1 MERPAPGSLLLCGV
15 SKRLRMRLGR
25 VEVTGGFLLLTA
37 WLNYLDRQGVVPLA
51 LLACA
56 LHELGHWAA
65 LRALG
70 ARVRRV
76 RLTAVGAEMEV
87 DRTLSYGGEL
97 LAALAGPGAN
107 LALALAFSPLTGGGL
122 FAGLNLALACFNLL
136 PVGQMDGGRVLRCV
150 LAWLMGPAR
159 PTGSGASGPVSLRTA
174 SLGAFGMLWR
184 DCHIISDLLL
194 VIFCAVSGKG
204 RKKGLSYS
212 AETGKIE
219 FTYAERTGGA
229 T

>member
-1 MERPAPGSLLLCGV
+1 MRT
-15 SKRLRMRLGR
+15 RLGR

-70 ARVRRV
+70 VRVRRV

-87 DRTLSYGGEL
+87 DRGLSY
-97 LAALAGPGAN
+97 
-107 LALALAFSPLTGGGL
+107 GGGL

-136 PVGQMDGGRVLRCV
+136 PVGQLDGGRMLRCL
-150 LAWLMGPAR
+150 LAWLLGPAR
-159 PTGSGASGPVSLRTA
+159 AHWVGAGLDRFLTA
-174 SLGAFGMLWR
+174 GLLLFGVLLVCFGGTATLFLTSCWLFSALCPEKGGKR
-184 DCHIISDLLL
+184 GCHIR
-194 VIFCAVSGKG
+194 
-204 RKKGLSYS
+204 RKQVK
-212 AETGKIE
+212 
-219 FTYAERTGGA
+219 
-229 T
+229 

>member
-15 SKRLRMRLGR
+15 SKRLRMRLGS
-25 VEVTGGFLLLTA
+25 VEFTGGFLLLTA

-97 LAALAGPGAN
+97 LAALDGPGAN

-159 PTGSGASGPVSLRTA
+159 AHW
-174 SLGAFGMLWR
+174 LGARLDRFLTAGLLLMGGLLVCFGGTATLFLTSCWLFSALCPEKEGKR
-184 DCHIISDLLL
+184 GCHIR
-194 VIFCAVSGKG
+194 
-204 RKKGLSYS
+204 RKQVK
-212 AETGKIE
+212 
-219 FTYAERTGGA
+219 
-229 T
+229 

>member
-1 MERPAPGSLLLCGV
+1 M
-15 SKRLRMRLGR
+15 RMRLGR
-25 VEVTGGFLLLTA
+25 GEVTGGFLLLTA

-51 LLACA
+51 LLVCA

-76 RLTAVGAEMEV
+76 R
-87 DRTLSYGGEL
+87 RTLSYGGEL

-136 PVGQMDGGRVLRCV
+136 PVGQMD
-150 LAWLMGPAR
+150 
-159 PTGSGASGPVSLRTA
+159 
-174 SLGAFGMLWR
+174 
-184 DCHIISDLLL
+184 
-194 VIFCAVSGKG
+194 
-204 RKKGLSYS
+204 
-212 AETGKIE
+212 
-219 FTYAERTGGA
+219 
-229 T
+229 

>member
-1 MERPAPGSLLLCGV
+1 M
-15 SKRLRMRLGR
+15 RMRLGR

-159 PTGSGASGPVSLRTA
+159 AHWLGARLDRFSLRDC
-174 SLGAFGMLWR
+174 FLWGGFWYA
-184 DCHIISDLLL
+184 LE
-194 VIFCAVSGKG
+194 
-204 RKKGLSYS
+204 GLPHY
-212 AETGKIE
+212 
-219 FTYAERTGGA
+219 F
-229 T
+229 

>member
-1 MERPAPGSLLLCGV
+1 MRT
-15 SKRLRMRLGR
+15 RLGR

-70 ARVRRV
+70 VRVRRV

-87 DRTLSYGGEL
+87 ARGLSYGGEL
-97 LAALAGPGAN
+97 LAALAGPGVN
-107 LALALAFSPLTGGGL
+107 LALALAFSPLPGGGL

-136 PVGQMDGGRVLRCV
+136 PVGQLDGGRMLRCL
-150 LAWLMGPAR
+150 LAWLLGPAR
-159 PTGSGASGPVSLRTA
+159 AHWVGAGLDRFLTA
-174 SLGAFGMLWR
+174 GLLLFGVLLVCFGGTATLFLTSCWLFSALCPEKGGKR
-184 DCHIISDLLL
+184 GCHIR
-194 VIFCAVSGKG
+194 
-204 RKKGLSYS
+204 RKQVK
-212 AETGKIE
+212 
-219 FTYAERTGGA
+219 
-229 T
+229 

>member
-1 MERPAPGSLLLCGV
+1 MQ
-15 SKRLRMRLGR
+15 LGR

-51 LLACA
+51 LLACT

-65 LRALG
+65 IRALG

-76 RLTAVGAEMEV
+76 RLTAVG
-87 DRTLSYGGEL
+87 
-97 LAALAGPGAN
+97 GPGVN
-107 LALALAFSPLTGGGL
+107 LALALAFSTLPGGGL

-136 PVGQMDGGRVLRCV
+136 PVGQLDGGRVLRCV
-150 LAWLMGPAR
+150 LACLLSPAR
-159 PTGSGASGPVSLRTA
+159 AHRLGVCLDRFHRRTA
-174 SLGAFGMLWR
+174 LFGGSAGMLWR
-184 DCHIISDLLL
+184 YCHIVSDFML

-204 RKKGLSYS
+204 RKKGLSYPV
-212 AETGKIE
+212 ETGKIE

>member
-1 MERPAPGSLLLCGV
+1 M
-15 SKRLRMRLGR
+15 
-25 VEVTGGFLLLTA
+25 
-37 WLNYLDRQGVVPLA
+37 VPLA

-87 DRTLSYGGEL
+87 NRGLSYGGEL

-107 LALALAFSPLTGGGL
+107 LALALAFSPLPGGRL

-136 PVGQMDGGRVLRCV
+136 PVGQLDGGR
-150 LAWLMGPAR
+150 MPAVCW
-159 PTGSGASGPVSLRTA
+159 PGCWDPPGHTGSGVCLDRFLTA
-174 SLGAFGMLWR
+174 G
-184 DCHIISDLLL
+184 LLL
-194 VIFCAVSGKG
+194 FGVLLVCFEGTATLFLTSCWLFSALCPE
-204 RKKGLSYS
+204 REEKGLSYP

>member
-1 MERPAPGSLLLCGV
+1 
-15 SKRLRMRLGR
+15 MRLGR

-136 PVGQMDGGRVLRCV
+136 PVGQMDGAVPYVERFDLRIQGFRHF
-150 LAWLMGPAR
+150 L
-159 PTGSGASGPVSLRTA
+159 
-174 SLGAFGMLWR
+174 
-184 DCHIISDLLL
+184 
-194 VIFCAVSGKG
+194 
-204 RKKGLSYS
+204 
-212 AETGKIE
+212 
-219 FTYAERTGGA
+219 
-229 T
+229 

>member
-1 MERPAPGSLLLCGV
+1 
-15 SKRLRMRLGR
+15 MRLGR

-87 DRTLSYGGEL
+87 DRTLSYGGEPL
-97 LAALAGPGAN
+97 WPDRVPIWRWPWPSAL
-107 LALALAFSPLTGGGL
+107 
-122 FAGLNLALACFNLL
+122 
-136 PVGQMDGGRVLRCV
+136 
-150 LAWLMGPAR
+150 
-159 PTGSGASGPVSLRTA
+159 
-174 SLGAFGMLWR
+174 
-184 DCHIISDLLL
+184 
-194 VIFCAVSGKG
+194 
-204 RKKGLSYS
+204 
-212 AETGKIE
+212 
-219 FTYAERTGGA
+219 
-229 T
+229 

>member
-1 MERPAPGSLLLCGV
+1 MRT
-15 SKRLRMRLGR
+15 RLGR

-70 ARVRRV
+70 VRVRRV

-87 DRTLSYGGEL
+87 DRGLSYGGEL
-97 LAALAGPGAN
+97 LAALAGPGVN
-107 LALALAFSPLTGGGL
+107 LALALAFSTLPGGGL

-136 PVGQMDGGRVLRCV
+136 PVGQLDGGRVLRCV
-150 LAWLMGPAR
+150 LACLLSPALAHR
-159 PTGSGASGPVSLRTA
+159 LVVCLDWFFTA
-174 SLGAFGMLWR
+174 GLLFLGALLVCFGGTATLFLTSCWLFSALCPEKEGKR
-184 DCHIISDLLL
+184 GCHIRWKQ
-194 VIFCAVSGKG
+194 VK
-204 RKKGLSYS
+204 
-212 AETGKIE
+212 
-219 FTYAERTGGA
+219 
-229 T
+229 

>member
-1 MERPAPGSLLLCGV
+1 
-15 SKRLRMRLGR
+15 MRLGR

-87 DRTLSYGGEL
+87 DRGLSYGGGGPTWRWPWPSVL
-97 LAALAGPGAN
+97 CRGAGCLPG
-107 LALALAFSPLTGGGL
+107 
-122 FAGLNLALACFNLL
+122 
-136 PVGQMDGGRVLRCV
+136 
-150 LAWLMGPAR
+150 
-159 PTGSGASGPVSLRTA
+159 
-174 SLGAFGMLWR
+174 
-184 DCHIISDLLL
+184 
-194 VIFCAVSGKG
+194 
-204 RKKGLSYS
+204 
-212 AETGKIE
+212 
-219 FTYAERTGGA
+219 
-229 T
+229 